1 MDHTT
6 NHLARFVNRMPPTI
20 FKARNPTPLQSFPSQ
35 RRFLSTFALIL
46 FSCCAVWGQR
56 DCVLKKDRDS
66 IKVYTC
72 ASALL
77 KFKSIKATFTVNAR
91 LSQLAAFVL
100 DINNYCA
107 WQYNTIRASLLQ
119 KINEQEVIYYTEIAA
134 PWPAGNRDMIV
145 DLQVS
150 QDSKTKVMTITA
162 KGVPQ
167 WAPENNHLI
176 RVPLSFATWTVIPL
190 SPSHLKVEYFIEIDP
205 GGSVPA
211 WMVNLVSAQAPYDS
225 FKTLKDK
232 IRQRKFMNAKVPFIQ
247 DY

>member
-1 MDHTT
+1 MDYE
-6 NHLARFVNRMPPTI
+6 AFVNLATPII
-20 FKARNPTPLQSFPSQ
+20 FKLRYPTVLSSPQSQ
-35 RRFLSTFALIL
+35 RHFLCTLALIL
-46 FSCCAVWGQR
+46 FSSFAVWGQR

-72 ASALL
+72 ASAHL

-100 DINNYCA
+100 DVNNYCD
-107 WQYNTIRASLLQ
+107 WQYNTIRASLLK

-145 DLQVS
+145 DLEVF
-150 QDSKTKVMTITA
+150 QDSMTKVMTITA

-167 WAPENNHLI
+167 WAPENNRLI
-176 RVPLSFATWTVIPL
+176 RVPMSLAKWTVIPL
-190 SPSHLKVEYFIEIDP
+190 SPSRLKVDYFIEIDP

-225 FKTLKDK
+225 FKTLKDR
-232 IRQRKFMNAKVPFIQ
+232 IRQKKFMNAKVLFIQ